1 MELVVLLLVGL
12 VIGVALGIPSG
23 LVLARRRA
31 ASTLGEDPAL
41 VAARHAAEV
50 AAVRAEEASLRSA
63 LEREHGQLRA
73 GEAARS
79 AEVHGRLQAQISGL
93 SAEVGGLQRELDGH
107 QDRYR
112 DLLERHQREQVEQKH
127 RDGTESKVLQ
137 ALSPVQATLQEMKA
151 KVAEL
156 ESQRTEQYSALGEQ
170 LNQTRVGNEQIRAT
184 AESLAA
190 VMRNNSMRGA
200 WGEAQLRNI
209 VEAAGLTNRVDFE
222 LQATSRTE
230 DGTRRPDMVVRLP
243 EGKAIA
249 VDSKVPL
256 SAFIEASE
264 IPATAT
270 GSEAARRESLLK
282 DHVKA
287 VRAHIDALGAKGY
300 WTGLPASPEFVIAF
314 MPSES
319 LLSAALAADPSLLD
333 YSFSKK
339 VALASPVNL
348 WAVLKTVAY
357 TWNQELLTEDAKQ
370 LFELSQTLYERVS
383 LLAGRAEKLRAA
395 IERTVTS
402 YNDFA
407 GTLETRVLVTARKIS
422 RMDET
427 KIIGEAGFIDSTPR
441 PLTAP
446 ELTVSGTADAE
457 PEAVPGARD
466 AAVGRALPSAATIE
480 RELDAVAPADPE
492 LLDFAAFDE
501 ARPETKSA

>member
-1 MELVVLLLVGL
+1 MELVLFLLLGLALGVG
-12 VIGVALGIPSG
+12 LGIPSG
-23 LVLARRRA
+23 LVLARRRG
-31 ASTLGEDPAL
+31 TPIPGDDPAL
-41 VAARHAAEV
+41 VTARHAAEL

-63 LEREHGQLRA
+63 LERDHGQLRA
-73 GEAARS
+73 SEAARS
-79 AEVHGRLQAQISGL
+79 AEVHGRLQAQIAGL
-93 SAEVGGLQRELDGH
+93 SAEIGGLQRELDGH

-222 LQATSRTE
+222 LQATSRTD

-270 GSEAARRESLLK
+270 GSEAARRDSLLK

-383 LLAGRAEKLRAA
+383 LLAARAESLRGA
-395 IERTVTS
+395 IERTVKT

-427 KIIGEAGFIDSTPR
+427 KIIGEAGFIDTTPR

-446 ELTVSGTADAE
+446 ELTVLGPDSPEPEGEGGDAE
-457 PEAVPGARD
+457 ATAVRPTVEA
-466 AAVGRALPSAATIE
+466 IE
-480 RELDAVAPADPE
+480 RELDAVAPASPE
-492 LLDFAAFDE
+492 LLDFAALDD
-501 ARPETKSA
+501 ARPDVKTA